1 MNKAELIA
9 AVVAK
14 TALTRKEAET
24 AIAAVTES
32 ITEALVKGEKVQIV
46 GFGGFDV
53 RERPAH
59 TARNPRTGEK
69 VTVAPSKAPVFK
81 PGKTLKESLND

>member
-32 ITEALVKGEKVQIV
+32 ITEALVNRVMSC
-46 GFGGFDV
+46 
-53 RERPAH
+53 R
-59 TARNPRTGEK
+59 
-69 VTVAPSKAPVFK
+69 VAVPS
-81 PGKTLKESLND
+81 